1 VAELG
6 IKIERSE
13 RVEVQPAGHPEEG
26 PLLAAALAAALV
38 EYRSR
43 LDGKGHTPASTGAN
57 WQAMARWEQLVPPA
71 HHRLQR

>member
-6 IKIERSE
+6 IEIERRE
-13 RVEVQPAGHPEEG
+13 RVIERPAGQPEEG
-26 PLLAAALAAALV
+26 PLLAAVLAAALV

-43 LDGKGHTPASTGAN
+43 LAGEGHRPGPGAN
-57 WQAMARWEQLVPPA
+57 WQAMARWEQLTPQA

>member
-1 VAELG
+1 VQE
-6 IKIERSE
+6 
-13 RVEVQPAGHPEEG
+13 QPAGDPEG
-26 PLLAAALAAALV
+26 RALLAAALAAALV

-43 LDGKGHTPASTGAN
+43 IDGANPRPARAGAN

>member
-1 VAELG
+1 VVEFGAKL
-6 IKIERSE
+6 ERRE
-13 RVEVQPAGHPEEG
+13 RGEEQVPGRLEEG

-38 EYRSR
+38 EYRGRLASR
-43 LDGKGHTPASTGAN
+43 GHGPSSPGAN